1 MTTTVQPTYKS
12 SGLRQRAV
20 SAVLTLAVIVLP
32 AIVATQSARAQTFT
46 LLHVF
51 TGAPDG
57 AYPVAGFVQDT
68 AGNLYGITQQGG
80 ITTGVCTG
88 ASWNGCGTVFK
99 IDPSG
104 NESVVYRFT
113 GGTDGQSPSSGLV
126 IDASGNLYGTTAAA
140 VFKLDA
146 GTLTPLHS
154 PGAYAGLASD
164 SAGILYGSSA
174 DGIFSLDP
182 SSGKYTVL
190 APGVGSSAPLALDS
204 AGNLYG
210 TTGFDCKNP
219 CGTVFEL
226 DTHGTYTTLHTFPQ
240 GALDGFDPV
249 AGVIVDPAGNL
260 YGTTLWGGALNCGGG
275 NKAPAGCGTV
285 FKLIP
290 SGDVESVF
298 SLRGGGGENPNV
310 GLVQDPAGNLYGSAE
325 FSGPVVGTPAV
336 LFKMAPNGAETVL
349 FEFSSGGLQRSYPL
363 GSLSLD
369 ASGNIY
375 GTTQFGVGPT
385 GAGTVFKLNPN
396 GPATYALTIAPSGT
410 GSGTVTGNIPGIAC
424 PALCVAY
431 YQPGTAV
438 TLTANAASGS
448 AFTTWGVTGCSG
460 TGTCNVTTGSA
471 ETVVFATF
479 NLDFSLSASALT
491 PATVSTGGS
500 ATSTV
505 NVTAPTG
512 FTGSVAFTC
521 SVSPTPALA
530 PTCAISPNS
539 VAPGTPATLTVST
552 TAGGAAAAS
561 ANSGSGLFYALCLP
575 LIGLVVC
582 GIGPGKMWKGKLTT
596 AALVGMLFAGLVF
609 QIACGGSSTTTTGSP
624 GTPTGKYTIT
634 VTATDSTGVLVHNT
648 PTTLTVQ

>member
-1 MTTTVQPTYKS
+1 MTTA
-12 SGLRQRAV
+12 RQTFITAI
-20 SAVLTLAVIVLP
+20 ALAVVLGGG
-32 AIVATQSARAQTFT
+32 AIPSAQAQTFT

-126 IDASGNLYGTTAAA
+126 IDASDNLYGTTAAA
-140 VFKLDA
+140 VFKLDTA

-154 PGAYAGLASD
+154 PGAYAGLAID

-182 SSGKYTVL
+182 SSGKYAVL
-190 APGVGSSAPLALDS
+190 APGVGSYAPLALDS

-210 TTGFDCKNP
+210 TTGFATCKNP

-249 AGVIVDPAGNL
+249 SGVIVDPAGNL
-260 YGTTLWGGALNCGGG
+260 YGTTLSGGALNCVGGQH
-275 NKAPAGCGTV
+275 NPVGCGTV

-298 SLRGGGGENPNV
+298 SLQGGDYPNV
-310 GLVQDPAGNLYGSAE
+310 GLVQDSAGNLYGSAQ
-325 FSGPVVGTPAV
+325 FSGPTAGTPAV

-369 ASGNIY
+369 ASGKIY

-448 AFTTWGVTGCSG
+448 AFTTWGVAGCSG
-460 TGTCNVTTGSA
+460 RGTCNVTTASA

-479 NLDFSLSASALT
+479 DLDFSLTASALT
-491 PATVSTGGS
+491 PATVSPGIS
-500 ATSTV
+500 STSTV
-505 NVTAPTG
+505 NVVAAGG
-512 FTGSVAFTC
+512 FSGSVALTC
-521 SVSPTPALA
+521 AVTPTPALA
-530 PTCAISPNS
+530 PTCLISPS
-539 VAPGTPATLTVST
+539 SITPGTPATLTVNT
-552 TAGGAAAAS
+552 TAPTARSMSSS
-561 ANSGSGLFYALCLP
+561 AGSGLFYALCLP
-575 LIGLVVC
+575 LIGLVATRV
-582 GIGPGKMWKGKLTT
+582 GLRSDGKRRKGKHTA
-596 AALVGMLFAGLVF
+596 AALVSMLFAGLVF
-609 QIACGGSSTTTTGSP
+609 QVACSSNGIIKTGG
-624 GTPTGKYTIT
+624 GTPAGAYTIT
-634 VTATDSTGVLVHNT
+634 VTGTYATGSLVHT
-648 PTTLTVQ
+648 APTTALTVQ

>member
-1 MTTTVQPTYKS
+1 MEFSKRTLT
-12 SGLRQRAV
+12 AV
-20 SAVLTLAVIVLP
+20 IALAVVGLGTS
-32 AIVATQSARAQTFT
+32 ATQLAESQTFT

-140 VFKLDA
+140 VFKLDTA
-146 GTLTPLHS
+146 RTLTPLHS
-154 PGAYAGLASD
+154 PGAYAGLAID
-164 SAGILYGSSA
+164 SAGLLYGSSA

-226 DTHGTYTTLHTFPQ
+226 DTHGTYSTLHIFPQ

-249 AGVIVDPAGNL
+249 SGVIVDSVGNL

-285 FKLIP
+285 FKLTP
-290 SGDVESVF
+290 SGLESVF
-298 SLRGGGGENPNV
+298 SLRRGGGENPNV
-310 GLVQDPAGNLYGSAE
+310 GLVQDPLGNLYGSAE
-325 FSGPVVGTPAV
+325 FSGPIVGTPAV
-336 LFKMAPNGAETVL
+336 LFKMAPNGMETVL

-385 GAGTVFKLNPN
+385 GAGTVFKLNPK

-424 PALCVAY
+424 PAFCVAY

-448 AFTTWGVTGCSG
+448 AFTTWGVAGCSG

-479 NLDFSLSASALT
+479 DLDFSLSASALT
-491 PATVSTGGS
+491 PATVSPGGS
-500 ATSTV
+500 SSSTV
-505 NVTAPTG
+505 DVTAQSG
-512 FTGSVAFTC
+512 FSGSVAFTC

-539 VAPGTPATLTVST
+539 VTPGTPATLTVST
-552 TAGGAAAAS
+552 TAAARAMSSS
-561 ANSGSGLFYALCLP
+561 AGSGLFFALCVP
-575 LIGLVVC
+575 VIGLVATRV
-582 GIGPGKMWKGKLTT
+582 GLGSHRGRKGKVAA
-596 AALVGMLFAGLVF
+596 AALASMLFAGLVF
-609 QIACGGSSTTTTGSP
+609 QVACSSSNNNIIKTGG
-624 GTPTGKYTIT
+624 GTPPAAYTIT
-634 VTATDSTGVLVHNT
+634 VTGTYATGSLVHT
-648 PTTLTVQ
+648 APAITLTVQ